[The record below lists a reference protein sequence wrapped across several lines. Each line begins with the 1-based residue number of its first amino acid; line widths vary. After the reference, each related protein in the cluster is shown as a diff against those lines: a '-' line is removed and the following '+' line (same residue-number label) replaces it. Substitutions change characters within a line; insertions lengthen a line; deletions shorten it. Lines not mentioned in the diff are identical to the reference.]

1 MNGIERL
8 HKEAAA
14 VIIVDVQNDF
24 CDPDGACAAMGN
36 DVTAAMDMV
45 ERLDV
50 FLNEARAA
58 GVPLI
63 WIQTENDHSTDSP
76 VWLARRSN
84 PVLQEASSRVC
95 RAGSWGAQFYEVA
108 PQPGETIVRKS
119 RYSAFADTNLDLVLR
134 ATGRQSVL
142 LTGVSTNVCVES
154 TLREALFHDYH
165 VTLVEDCCASYEQE
179 LHDSTVRN
187 VAKYF
192 GYVHT
197 SSDVVAQWA
206 GQPVSV

>member
-1 MNGIERL
+1 
-8 HKEAAA
+8 
-14 VIIVDVQNDF
+14 
-24 CDPDGACAAMGN
+24 
-36 DVTAAMDMV
+36 
-45 ERLDV
+45 
-50 FLNEARAA
+50 
-58 GVPLI
+58 
-63 WIQTENDHSTDSP
+63 